1 MNKTAKYTA
10 LTLFLAVV
18 FSLGSMAGMDYIL
31 LTRERQLLTESGRAV
46 VETPVRAWQEPDR
59 NGEMENSESSD
70 KERYALTTEQM
81 EGVLAY
87 WKEHTGITVHNPVT
101 GQISMDEVVKTGKE
115 WLANMEL
122 LENAQVKDAESVSVS
137 ATLGIAGQEVS
148 HGVQLE
154 PYYSFWVMRFESKT
168 MNAVLYLNAVTGE
181 VYQADMTLYEGFP
194 EKMPYEKLERFVEL
208 SGLRTSDA
216 DMVRNQEGTQAILKI
231 DDSRMYAEMA
241 FRHSGAGY
249 LDTASKENVI
259 INLKIVVEKDR

>member
-1 MNKTAKYTA
+1 
-10 LTLFLAVV
+10 
-18 FSLGSMAGMDYIL
+18 
-31 LTRERQLLTESGRAV
+31 
-46 VETPVRAWQEPDR
+46 
-59 NGEMENSESSD
+59 
-70 KERYALTTEQM
+70 
-81 EGVLAY
+81 
-87 WKEHTGITVHNPVT
+87 
-101 GQISMDEVVKTGKE
+101 
-115 WLANMEL
+115 
-122 LENAQVKDAESVSVS
+122 
-137 ATLGIAGQEVS
+137 
-148 HGVQLE
+148 
-154 PYYSFWVMRFESKT
+154 